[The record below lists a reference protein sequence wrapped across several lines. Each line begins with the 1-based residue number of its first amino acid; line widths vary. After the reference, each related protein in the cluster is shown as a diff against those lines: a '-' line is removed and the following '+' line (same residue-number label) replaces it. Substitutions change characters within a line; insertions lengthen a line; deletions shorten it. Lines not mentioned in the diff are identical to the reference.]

1 MDAWKQA
8 MIHRDS
14 AGLEK
19 YLHEGVI
26 YSHSDGHT
34 RQNKAE
40 AIAAVMSGKP
50 SIDAMEF
57 PDPTVKVFGDTALVK
72 GRLDITTSQDGKSST
87 GHVDVLHV
95 WINGPG
101 GWRMVA
107 RPGTKIVAP
116 YHEEPGRPG
125 KDAACTHAANPDPV
139 TLFPAN
145 GAGNRVAVPGLR
157 RIAAQF
163 PRRGPA
169 GSVRVG
175 RSAQAPPRPDEC
187 ACRRSARKSTRLEY
201 RH

>member
-1 MDAWKQA
+1 MKRLIPMLLIAVAGAVAAYGQTPEKEVLAAMDAWKQA

-87 GHVDVLHV
+87 GHVD
-95 WINGPG
+95 
-101 GWRMVA
+101 
-107 RPGTKIVAP
+107 
-116 YHEEPGRPG
+116 
-125 KDAACTHAANPDPV
+125 
-139 TLFPAN
+139 
-145 GAGNRVAVPGLR
+145 
-157 RIAAQF
+157 
-163 PRRGPA
+163 
-169 GSVRVG
+169 
-175 RSAQAPPRPDEC
+175 
-187 ACRRSARKSTRLEY
+187 RKSVV
-201 RH
+201 